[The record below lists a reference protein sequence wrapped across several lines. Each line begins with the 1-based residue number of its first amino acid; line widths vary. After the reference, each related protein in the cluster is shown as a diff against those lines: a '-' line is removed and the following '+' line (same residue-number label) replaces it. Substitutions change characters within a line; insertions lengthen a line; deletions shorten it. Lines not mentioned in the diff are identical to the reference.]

1 MDNILFIDAT
11 VRSGS
16 RTRELAEYLLQT
28 LGETVETLVLD
39 DEKLSPLTA
48 GRLTWREE
56 CCRRGDFS
64 DAYFDCARQFA
75 AADTIVIAAPFWD
88 GSFPAVLKK
97 YVETV
102 CVRGITF
109 RYTEAGEPQ
118 GLCRTK
124 KLYYV
129 TTSGGPIF
137 SDAYGFGYIDSLART
152 MFGIPETVCIK
163 AEGLDLFGADV
174 PDIMKRAK
182 KEIEALA
189 EDAQ

>member
-11 VRSGS
+11 VRGGS

-48 GRLTWREE
+48 GRLAWREE

-97 YVETV
+97 YVETI
-102 CVRGITF
+102 CVQGITF

-129 TTSGGPIF
+129 TTAGGPYVAKY
-137 SDAYGFGYIDSLART
+137 SYDYISNLAT
-152 MFGIPETVCIK
+152 KAFGIKETELVYAEMLDIVGNDPEKIL
-163 AEGLDLFGADV
+163 EDV
-174 PDIMKRAK
+174 KIT
-182 KEIEALA
+182 L
-189 EDAQ
+189 

>member
-11 VRSGS
+11 VRGGS
-16 RTRELAEYLLQT
+16 RTRELAEHLLQT
-28 LGETVETLVLD
+28 LGEAVETLVLD

-48 GRLTWREE
+48 RRLAWREE
-56 CCRRGDFS
+56 CCRRGNFS
-64 DAYFDCARQFA
+64 DAYFDWARQFA

-102 CVRGITF
+102 CVQGITF

-137 SDAYGFGYIDSLART
+137 SDVYGFGYIDSLART
-152 MFGIPETVCIK
+152 MFGIPETKCFQ
-163 AEGLDLFGADV
+163 AECLDIDGADTAA
-174 PDIMKRAK
+174 ILSEAKRKIDA
-182 KEIEALA
+182 EI
-189 EDAQ
+189 